1 MPRSGPFDK
10 KLARSSTLKRG
21 IYENY
26 IEGVLSKS
34 QYLSAKEEYTKTEA
48 AFQQQIDALLSQKRC
63 MAEHLTLNNRWLKDF
78 LNDERGME
86 LSKKCW
92 PVLCSGSIYL
102 RKTGADHAEISGWIP
117 SAY

>member
-1 MPRSGPFDK
+1 MDAEIRTLRQ

-63 MAEHLTLNNRWLKDF
+63 MAEHLMLNNRWLKDF

-86 LSKKCW
+86 LSQKMLAGL
-92 PVLCSGSIYL
+92 VQRTIYL
-102 RKTGADHAEISGWIP
+102 RKNG
-117 SAY
+117 